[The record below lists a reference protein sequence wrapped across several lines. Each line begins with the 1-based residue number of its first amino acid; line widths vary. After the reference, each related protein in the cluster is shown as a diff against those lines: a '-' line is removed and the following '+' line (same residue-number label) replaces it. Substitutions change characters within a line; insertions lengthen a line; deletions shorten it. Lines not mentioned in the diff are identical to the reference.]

1 MNYKEFVMSLK
12 TLKHVYLLSG
22 AETYYIDRGTE
33 DILSRLFKN
42 SEDRNDGLVKLDCDK
57 KIDINEIIAAI
68 ETAPFF
74 ADKNVVLVKNTNL
87 FKGKAATSDDDSKS
101 NKKDPTMERLIDTLS
116 NMLDTNYVIFTTKD
130 TADKRKKLYKVVA
143 KVGIILEAEPLRPW
157 QIDNWLNYTLRSLK
171 KSMDI
176 EARKYSIETISM
188 LPEISLN
195 YLDNELKKAALYVE
209 GAVIT
214 KRDLQTIMAEPPEVS
229 SFALTDAVSEKNL
242 KKAMYLLT
250 AQMNEK
256 KEAAIIALLVRHVRL
271 MMRAKH
277 FMRQGIT
284 GKALAAPLSLNPY
297 IAQKT
302 GEAAAKFNDKTLEEA
317 FLMLADADYFFK
329 VGKYGP
335 EILERI
341 IIKLISCD
349 S

>member
-33 DILSRLFKN
+33 DILSRLFKKP
-42 SEDRNDGLVKLDCDK
+42 EDRNDGLVKLDCDK

-87 FKGKAATSDDDSKS
+87 FKSKAATSDDDGKS

-130 TADKRKKLYKVVA
+130 TADKRKKLYKTVSKMGV
-143 KVGIILEAEPLRPW
+143 ILEAEPLRPW
-157 QIDNWLNYTLRSLK
+157 QIDNWLNYTLKTLK
-171 KSMDI
+171 KNMNV
-176 EARKYSIETISM
+176 EARNYFIETISM

-195 YLDNELKKAALYVE
+195 YLNNELEKAALYVT
-209 GAVIT
+209 GTTIT
-214 KRDLQTIMAEPPEVS
+214 KKDLQLMMAEPPEVS
-229 SFALTDAVSEKNL
+229 SFALIDAVSEKNL
-242 KKAMYLLT
+242 KKAMYLLSS
-250 AQMNEK
+250 QVNER
-256 KEAAIIALLVRHVRL
+256 KEVPLMALLVRHVRL
-271 MMRAKH
+271 LIRAK
-277 FMRQGIT
+277 FYMRQGVR

-302 GEAAAKFNDKTLEEA
+302 GEAANKFSDKVLEDA
-317 FLMLADADYFFK
+317 FLMLADADYSFK
-329 VGKYGP
+329 VGKFGT
-335 EILERI
+335 EMLERI
-341 IIKLISCD
+341 IIKLVEK
-349 S
+349 